1 MGLNP
6 KSVGPAIIERAVRE
20 RCGALHFQD
29 IAAYWDHVKDSPAEL
44 QQLVEL
50 VIVPETWFFRDGVA
64 FKAMAQRALAH
75 TLSSKRR
82 LRLLSLP
89 CSTGEEPYSM
99 AMALLDAGVP
109 RARFHI
115 DAVDICTRSIAT
127 AQAGMYGSNSFRGK
141 DLAFQTRHFVP
152 AGKRYKVSDEVRST
166 VRFRHGNLFDPTLL
180 AGECNYDM
188 IFCRNALIYF
198 GDAEQA
204 RAVRVLGKLLDET
217 GLLFVGPSEGGV
229 LIREKMVSANLPLA
243 FAFRKAA
250 PVATSSTASA
260 PIPSK
265 PAASLSDVSTTSGIT
280 WAPKPKP
287 SPARPA
293 REKATHRSSPARVQ
307 QDVAQDLSNATGIV
321 ADSDPI
327 SLAAQLAD
335 QGQLKEAAEICQ
347 RHIRADSSSADAY
360 YLLGLISDAAG
371 NATEAREHYRKA
383 LYLNPQHPEALIHLA
398 ALLDMHGDTAGARRM
413 TDRARRATTKRVD

>member
-1 MGLNP
+1 
-6 KSVGPAIIERAVRE
+6 
-20 RCGALHFQD
+20 
-29 IAAYWDHVKDSPAEL
+29 
-44 QQLVEL
+44 
-50 VIVPETWFFRDGVA
+50 
-64 FKAMAQRALAH
+64 
-75 TLSSKRR
+75 
-82 LRLLSLP
+82 
-89 CSTGEEPYSM
+89 M

-127 AQAGMYGSNSFRGK
+127 AQAGIYGSNSFRGK
-141 DLAFQTRHFVP
+141 DLAFRTRHFVP
-152 AGKRYKVSDEVRST
+152 AGKRHKVSDEVRLT

-243 FAFRKAA
+243 FAFRKAVPA
-250 PVATSSTASA
+250 AASSAASA
-260 PIPSK
+260 PTPSK
-265 PAASLSDVSTTSGIT
+265 PAASLSGESTTPGIT

-293 REKATHRSSPARVQ
+293 RAKATHRLSPAPVQ
-307 QDVAQDLSNATGIV
+307 QDVTPDLSSATRIM

-347 RHIRADSSSADAY
+347 RHIRTDSSSADAY

-383 LYLNPQHPEALIHLA
+383 LYLNPQHPEALIHVA